1 MKDEDKTKEEIIAEI
16 LENLEIIKRN
26 MEGID
31 EEL

>member
-1 MKDEDKTKEEIIAEI
+1 MNDEDKTKEELIAEI

>member
-1 MKDEDKTKEEIIAEI
+1 MRDEDKTKEEIIAEI

-26 MEGID
+26 MKGID

>member
-1 MKDEDKTKEEIIAEI
+1 MNDEDKTKEELIVEI

-26 MEGID
+26 MKGID

>member
-1 MKDEDKTKEEIIAEI
+1 MRDEDKTKEEIIAEI

>member
-1 MKDEDKTKEEIIAEI
+1 MKDEDKTKEELIAEI

>member
-1 MKDEDKTKEEIIAEI
+1 MNDEDKTKEELIAEI

-26 MEGID
+26 MKGID

>member
-26 MEGID
+26 MEGIN

>member
-1 MKDEDKTKEEIIAEI
+1 MRDEDKTKEEIIAKI